1 MPPSYIQKLLADNA
15 ELRRVTSASGSTRP
29 GMTTSNQAINP
40 SSSEGTLSSP
50 GTTEPLAADD
60 SEDGTDANAGSPLL
74 EQRVMAQDKTVSM
87 GAFYVG
93 GAACTA
99 FSTHLGACLRGSPV
113 NVSETSYAVPVYKH
127 PTLSRRLKPQY
138 NLPSRA
144 YANMLI
150 QVVIRF
156 IGSDYHLIRRKT
168 YLESIDFIYDDNK
181 QTNPISLCRFFTLL
195 ALGELWLKKT
205 GAILDGEKTV
215 PGTGFF
221 LQAVSLFE
229 EQFEEPSIEYIETLL
244 SLVCL
249 PTGLV

>member
-1 MPPSYIQKLLADNA
+1 M
-15 ELRRVTSASGSTRP
+15 
-29 GMTTSNQAINP
+29 
-40 SSSEGTLSSP
+40 SSP

-74 EQRVMAQDKTVSM
+74 EQRVMAQDKTVSL

-93 GAACTA
+93 GAACTV
-99 FSTHLGACLRGSPV
+99 FSTHLGACLRGSHV
-113 NVSETSYAVPVYKH
+113 SMSETSYTVPVYKH
-127 PTLSRRLKPQY
+127 PTLSRGLKPQY

-168 YLESIDFIYDDNK
+168 YLKSIDFIYDNR
-181 QTNPISLCRFFTLL
+181 QTNSVSLCRFFALL

-205 GAILDGEKTV
+205 GAIVDGEKTV
-215 PGTGFF
+215 PGTSFF

-244 SLVCL
+244 ALVCL
-249 PTGLV
+249 PTGQISGIRQALILNSVSIASPLIERAQHLSTLV